1 MGTESP
7 DAPDKRAASLH
18 VFFNGDM
25 VLEEEA
31 LVSVRD
37 RGFLYGD
44 GVFETLR
51 SYNGRPFLI
60 EDHLQR
66 LASSAQVLGIPLR
79 YGLEGLRSAVE
90 NLLRLNRL
98 TDALIRVTLSR
109 GESPHY
115 GLQPPETPQPTLII
129 QTHPF
134 RPHPEES
141 YRQGVRLAIS
151 AYRRS
156 TTCPLAR
163 HKTANFLAGI
173 MARQEAARRWHS
185 TQGVQDALFLNT
197 EGQVCEATVSN
208 IFMVE
213 SGRVVTPSLQANI
226 LPGITRKKVLEICQG
241 EGITASEELFGTE
254 RLFQANEVFLTNSL
268 MEIMP
273 VSCIEDKRVSKTI
286 PGKITNR
293 LMEAYKGL
301 TTVDS
306 RQGKTVFSVCCMLS
320 TGFYYQFLPS

>member
-1 MGTESP
+1 MGTEP
-7 DAPDKRAASLH
+7 QGAPDKRATSPH
-18 VFFNGDM
+18 VFFDGDI

-51 SYNGRPFLI
+51 SYNERPFLI

-79 YGLEGLRSAVE
+79 YGLEELQSAVE

-98 TDALIRVTLSR
+98 TDALIRLTLSR

-115 GLQPPETPQPTLII
+115 GLQPPESPQPTLVI

-134 RPHPEES
+134 HPHPEES

-151 AYRRS
+151 TYRRS

-173 MARQEAARRWHS
+173 MARQEAARRW
-185 TQGVQDALFLNT
+185 QGRPSQGIQDALFLNT
-197 EGQVCEATVSN
+197 EGHVCEATVSN
-208 IFMVE
+208 VFMVE

-254 RLFQANEVFLTNSL
+254 RLLQADEVFLTNSL

-301 TTVDS
+301 TG
-306 RQGKTVFSVCCMLS
+306 Q
-320 TGFYYQFLPS
+320 

>member
-1 MGTESP
+1 MGAESP
-7 DAPDKRAASLH
+7 GAPDKRAASLH

-66 LASSAQVLGIPLR
+66 LASSAQALGIPLR
-79 YGLEGLRSAVE
+79 YGLEELQSAVE

-98 TDALIRVTLSR
+98 TDALIRLTLSR

-115 GLQPPETPQPTLII
+115 GLQPPELPQPTLII

-134 RPHPEES
+134 HPHPEES

-163 HKTANFLAGI
+163 HKTANFLTGI
-173 MARQEAARRWHS
+173 MARQEAARRK
-185 TQGVQDALFLNT
+185 VQDALFLNT
-197 EGQVCEATVSN
+197 EGQVCEATVSS
-208 IFMVE
+208 IFLVE

-226 LPGITRKKVLEICQG
+226 LPGITRKKVLEICRG

-254 RLFQANEVFLTNSL
+254 RLFRADEVFLTNSL

-273 VSCIEDKRVSKTI
+273 VSCIEDKGIGKTV
-286 PGKITNR
+286 PGKITRR

-301 TTVDS
+301 TG
-306 RQGKTVFSVCCMLS
+306 Q
-320 TGFYYQFLPS
+320 

>member
-1 MGTESP
+1 MGTEPPVQSGP
-7 DAPDKRAASLH
+7 ATSSRKRVAPLY
-18 VFFNGDM
+18 VFFNGDT

-44 GVFETLR
+44 GIFETVR
-51 SYNGRPFLI
+51 AYNGRPFLI

-66 LASSAQVLGIPLR
+66 LASSAQVLEIPLH
-79 YGLEGLRSAVE
+79 YSLEELQIAAE
-90 NLLRLNRL
+90 KLLRLNKLSGSPPLRSAQGDGQQ
-98 TDALIRVTLSR
+98 DALIRVTLSR
-109 GESPHY
+109 GESQHY
-115 GLQPPETPQPTLII
+115 GLQPPEEAQPTLII

-134 RPHPEES
+134 HPHPEET
-141 YRQGVRLAIS
+141 YKQGIKLIIS

-163 HKTANFLAGI
+163 HKTANFLTGI
-173 MARQEAARRWHS
+173 MARQEATRR
-185 TQGVQDALFLNT
+185 GIQDALFLNT

-213 SGRVVTPSLQANI
+213 FGVVITPSLQANI
-226 LPGITRKKVLEICQG
+226 LPGITRKKVLEICRR
-241 EGITASEELFGTE
+241 EGIGTSEELFGME
-254 RLFQANEVFLTNSL
+254 RLFNADEVFLTNSL

-273 VSCIEDKRVSKTI
+273 VSHIEDRGIGKTV
-286 PGKITNR
+286 PGKITHR

-301 TTVDS
+301 TG
-306 RQGKTVFSVCCMLS
+306 Q
-320 TGFYYQFLPS
+320 

>member
-7 DAPDKRAASLH
+7 GAPDKRAASLH

-66 LASSAQVLGIPLR
+66 LASSAQALGIPLR

-115 GLQPPETPQPTLII
+115 GLQPPESASGGQPTLII

-134 RPHPEES
+134 HPHPEES

-173 MARQEAARRWHS
+173 MARQEAAKR
-185 TQGVQDALFLNT
+185 GVQDALFLNT

-208 IFMVE
+208 IFIVE

-241 EGITASEELFGTE
+241 KGITASEELFGAE
-254 RLFQANEVFLTNSL
+254 RLLQADEVFLTNSL

-273 VSCIEDKRVSKTI
+273 VSHIENKRVCKAI
-286 PGKITNR
+286 PGEITNR
-293 LMEAYKGL
+293 LMEAYKRL
-301 TTVDS
+301 TTVNS
-306 RQGKTVFSVCCMLS
+306 S
-320 TGFYYQFLPS
+320 

>member
-1 MGTESP
+1 MGAESP
-7 DAPDKRAASLH
+7 GAPDKRATSLH
-18 VFFNGDM
+18 VFFNGDI

-66 LASSAQVLGIPLR
+66 LVSSAQALGIPLR
-79 YGLEGLRSAVE
+79 YGLEGLRSAIE

-109 GESPHY
+109 GESLHY
-115 GLQPPETPQPTLII
+115 GLQPPESASGGQPTLII

-134 RPHPEES
+134 HPHPEES

-151 AYRRS
+151 TYRRS

-173 MARQEAARRWHS
+173 MARQEATRRWQGRPS
-185 TQGVQDALFLNT
+185 QGVQDALFLNT

-254 RLFQANEVFLTNSL
+254 RLLQADEVFLTNSL

-273 VSCIEDKRVSKTI
+273 VSCIEDKGIGKTV
-286 PGKITNR
+286 PGKITRR

-301 TTVDS
+301 TTVAS
-306 RQGKTVFSVCCMLS
+306 RQ
-320 TGFYYQFLPS
+320 

>member
-7 DAPDKRAASLH
+7 GAPDKRATSLH

-66 LASSAQVLGIPLR
+66 LASSAQALGIPLR
-79 YGLEGLRSAVE
+79 YGLEGLRSAIE

-115 GLQPPETPQPTLII
+115 VLQPPESASGGQPTLII

-134 RPHPEES
+134 HPHPEES

-156 TTCPLAR
+156 T
-163 HKTANFLAGI
+163 
-173 MARQEAARRWHS
+173 
-185 TQGVQDALFLNT
+185 
-197 EGQVCEATVSN
+197 
-208 IFMVE
+208 
-213 SGRVVTPSLQANI
+213 
-226 LPGITRKKVLEICQG
+226 
-241 EGITASEELFGTE
+241 
-254 RLFQANEVFLTNSL
+254 
-268 MEIMP
+268 
-273 VSCIEDKRVSKTI
+273 
-286 PGKITNR
+286 
-293 LMEAYKGL
+293 
-301 TTVDS
+301 
-306 RQGKTVFSVCCMLS
+306 
-320 TGFYYQFLPS
+320 

>member
-7 DAPDKRAASLH
+7 GAPDKRATSLH

-66 LASSAQVLGIPLR
+66 LASSAQALVIPLR
-79 YGLEGLRSAVE
+79 YGPEGLRSAVE

-98 TDALIRVTLSR
+98 TDAIIRVTLSR
-109 GESPHY
+109 GETSHY

-134 RPHPEES
+134 HPHPEGS

-163 HKTANFLAGI
+163 HKTANFLTGI
-173 MARQEAARRWHS
+173 MARQEAAKRE
-185 TQGVQDALFLNT
+185 VQDALFLNT

-226 LPGITRKKVLEICQG
+226 LPGITRKKVLAICQG
-241 EGITASEELFGTE
+241 EGITASEELFGAE
-254 RLFQANEVFLTNSL
+254 RLLQADEVFLTNSL

-273 VSCIEDKRVSKTI
+273 VSCIEDKGIGKTV
-286 PGKITNR
+286 PGKTTRR

-301 TTVDS
+301 TTVAS
-306 RQGKTVFSVCCMLS
+306 RQ
-320 TGFYYQFLPS
+320 